1 MQKTLIRAGISLA
14 IFFLILILAEPLVQ
28 RFFDEISKS
37 ICYLAAVVGAGCY
50 WIGSRD

>member
-1 MQKTLIRAGISLA
+1 MQQKLIRGGISLA
-14 IFFLILILAEPLVQ
+14 LFFLILFLAEPLTTP
-28 RFFDEISKS
+28 FFDEISKS

>member
-1 MQKTLIRAGISLA
+1 MKKTLIRAVISIA
-14 IFFLILILAEPLVQ
+14 IFFLILLLAQPLVTTIY
-28 RFFDEISKS
+28 DEVAKM